1 MFNTIKD
8 LYMQEKFDEIDKILL
23 EINELIAWDLYMELK
38 QNLAFRFLIG
48 FKGNFKNEEEL
59 FSNAKIIDV
68 QEMLDYVCSKYDFI
82 QKLYMQDIIKENL
95 KEN

>member
-23 EINELIAWDLYMELK
+23 EINELIAWDLYMGLK

-48 FKGNFKNEEEL
+48 FKGNFKI

-68 QEMLDYVCSKYDFI
+68 QEMLDYVCSKHDFI

-95 KEN
+95 KGESK